1 VVHRCSNMTN
11 RSCVLHYQFVGK
23 VFVNLFQVQITCVL
37 PSLPSKILE
46 HLMICKIQCVRHHTN
61 QWATSTPCSIKSSK
75 YNRQV
80 RHPRHAGT
88 FCKALSPED
97 FTTPDM
103 NPTLTSPFTETNINV
118 MGFSTIVI
126 SSFTDDTGH
135 NSWSESGSA
144 LITCKLSCKTG
155 FIFVTS
161 CCEMYQVFYFVQG
174 LARKCQFGS
183 GSMRVL
189 KGIFIYDCYLQIFES
204 EIHVSFD
211 IQVTSLK
218 HHQVLNLETSVC
230 KLPLLKLINL
240 PKK

>member
-1 VVHRCSNMTN
+1 
-11 RSCVLHYQFVGK
+11 
-23 VFVNLFQVQITCVL
+23 
-37 PSLPSKILE
+37 
-46 HLMICKIQCVRHHTN
+46 
-61 QWATSTPCSIKSSK
+61 
-75 YNRQV
+75 
-80 RHPRHAGT
+80 
-88 FCKALSPED
+88 
-97 FTTPDM
+97 
-103 NPTLTSPFTETNINV
+103 
-118 MGFSTIVI
+118 
-126 SSFTDDTGH
+126 
-135 NSWSESGSA
+135 
-144 LITCKLSCKTG
+144 
-155 FIFVTS
+155 
-161 CCEMYQVFYFVQG
+161 MYQVFYFVQG